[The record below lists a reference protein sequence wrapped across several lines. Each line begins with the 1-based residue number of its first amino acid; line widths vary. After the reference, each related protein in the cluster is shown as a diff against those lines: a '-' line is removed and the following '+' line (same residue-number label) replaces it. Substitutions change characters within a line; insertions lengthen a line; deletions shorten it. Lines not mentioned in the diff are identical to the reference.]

1 MACLRHTRWFVFDSN
16 ESFLLAVRIQNKLY
30 NKNRKIE
37 TQLENNSIEHIF
49 QVAVAMPFSVVIFM
63 LDR

>member
-16 ESFLLAVRIQNKLY
+16 ESFLSSVEILVY